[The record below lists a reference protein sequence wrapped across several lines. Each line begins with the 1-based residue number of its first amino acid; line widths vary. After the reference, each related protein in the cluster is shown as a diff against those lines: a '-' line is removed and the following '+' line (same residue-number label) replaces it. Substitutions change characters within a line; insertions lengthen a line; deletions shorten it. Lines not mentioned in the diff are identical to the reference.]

1 MIPPKDSDSPDSAA
15 VDAGHKLDSY
25 RPGATAPFCLVTHF
39 TQTSEDFPYIA
50 SKNHRAYAQAHG
62 YGQNT
67 YTGRISGAQ
76 FLNLSKGDISQVVGG
91 GLYWQKIT
99 AVKSTLDE
107 MVEGSQLRRYAWVM
121 WLDADI
127 IITHK
132 ARSLTEVLQQAIDS
146 AAQASHE
153 STHVILSS
161 DASGPVNA
169 GAFLIRNSPEGRAF
183 IDTVAA
189 MHPLFKDIPLQD
201 QPAMTAAAFINETQP
216 NQPCR
221 IAVHPHMVI
230 APQRIFN
237 SFVNLGPRYKIHPEN
252 VAWQLGD
259 FAAHYAGVN
268 VFRRALLMQ
277 QMLDDVR
284 AWERQKT

>member
-1 MIPPKDSDSPDSAA
+1 MTPRSFCSTLMSVELCVLCAASPSAHNRYNAICKNHKGQCVIPPKDSDSPDSAA
-15 VDAGHKLDSY
+15 IDAGHKPDSY

-169 GAFLIRNSPEGRAF
+169 GAFLIRNSLGQRMSTGGGHV
-183 IDTVAA
+183 ID
-189 MHPLFKDIPLQD
+189 
-201 QPAMTAAAFINETQP
+201 
-216 NQPCR
+216 
-221 IAVHPHMVI
+221 
-230 APQRIFN
+230 
-237 SFVNLGPRYKIHPEN
+237 
-252 VAWQLGD
+252 
-259 FAAHYAGVN
+259 
-268 VFRRALLMQ
+268 
-277 QMLDDVR
+277 
-284 AWERQKT
+284 